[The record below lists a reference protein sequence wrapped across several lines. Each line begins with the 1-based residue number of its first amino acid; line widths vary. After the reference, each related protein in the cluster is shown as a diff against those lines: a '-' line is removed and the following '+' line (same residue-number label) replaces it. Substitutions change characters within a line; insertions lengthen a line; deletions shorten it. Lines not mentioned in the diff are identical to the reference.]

1 MTGDRLR
8 LLRNW
13 SGAVFTVA
21 LAGCSAVRPPAG
33 EPLLATLEVDAVSV
47 EGVPLEGA
55 SPAGRDWFRALLAEQ
70 ASAAAR
76 RTAFE
81 HRLAAVIGHSPGD
94 VAESHRLAGHMALPV
109 ALPSDLRG
117 SRAAFRKGDL
127 ATARVELLDARG
139 RVVAAADS
147 SVGWAEVRWTTG
159 GPKMR
164 RARDS
169 DLALLD
175 AAELAIE
182 RAAKQLI
189 DELRRRP
196 ASPTPVAGG
205 TP

>member
-8 LLRNW
+8 LLRSW
-13 SGAVFTVA
+13 SGAVLTVA

-33 EPLLATLEVDAVSV
+33 EPLLATLEVDAVLV
-47 EGVPLEGA
+47 EAVPLEGA
-55 SPAGRDWFRALLAEQ
+55 NPAGRDWFRALLADQ

-81 HRLAAVIGHSPGD
+81 HRLAAAIGRAPGD
-94 VAESHRLAGHMALPV
+94 AGGSHRLAGRVELPV
-109 ALPSDLRG
+109 ALASDLRG

-139 RVVAAADS
+139 RVVAAAES

-175 AAELAIE
+175 AAGLAIE

-205 TP
+205 SP